1 MLLILIGC
9 TQATLTL
16 GQGTGSEFVAIE
28 TGDDV
33 LVMSAPQ
40 GGNGMQV
47 RGVTTGLQTNATVN
61 CDMYSI
67 VDGVEGES
75 FLLEGVALYGY
86 DDHDDPSAGLFW
98 DAVVPLDPTIWPD
111 AASVAELDGAAGT
124 LVVEVTD
131 STGKS
136 ALAEVEVTL
145 VTN

>member
-9 TQATLTL
+9 TNATLTL
-16 GQGTGSEFVAIE
+16 GQGTGSDFVPIE
-28 TGDDV
+28 SGDDV
-33 LVMSAPQ
+33 LVMSTPQ

-86 DDHDDPSAGLFW
+86 EDHEDATAGLFW
-98 DAVVPLDPTIWPD
+98 DAVVPLDPTAWPD
-111 AASVAELDGAAGT
+111 AESVLDLDGTGAI

-136 ALAEVEVTL
+136 ALAEVDVTL